1 MQKRVIFHCTIFFM
15 IWANI
20 TEINDIIKKKLQST
34 VFPGDIFHF
43 SMTVSTFQKHCFSSN
58 VIYQFSTFYFSVML
72 LYWNFKVSLMKNT
85 MSNMSN
91 AMNAIGFKAKW
102 TTLLFLIRMTDCQ
115 LHNISLPLLNMLNRV
130 TMSLLDSVRMLDLYQ
145 QVSPSLL
152 LVTDFAF
159 DHISIPLRPEI

>member
-1 MQKRVIFHCTIFFM
+1 
-15 IWANI
+15 
-20 TEINDIIKKKLQST
+20 
-34 VFPGDIFHF
+34 
-43 SMTVSTFQKHCFSSN
+43 
-58 VIYQFSTFYFSVML
+58 
-72 LYWNFKVSLMKNT
+72 

-115 LHNISLPLLNMLNRV
+115 LHDISLPLLNILHRV
-130 TMSLLDSVRMLDLYQ
+130 TMSLLDSIRMLDLYQ

-152 LVTDFAF
+152 LVVTDFAF